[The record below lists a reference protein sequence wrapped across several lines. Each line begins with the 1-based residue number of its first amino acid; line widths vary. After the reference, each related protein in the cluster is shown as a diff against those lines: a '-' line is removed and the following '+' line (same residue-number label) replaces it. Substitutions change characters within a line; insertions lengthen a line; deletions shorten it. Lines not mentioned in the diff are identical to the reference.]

1 MKEAWEQNL
10 KEKLDRATPEDVGLN
25 FDREKLWGVIEHK
38 SPVRRRTLW
47 PWLSHAAAII
57 TGIIAGAF
65 VWSLLHQSN
74 QSIDHSGDVALQQ
87 SVGPQSNGS
96 IEKEL
101 APPTPQSIPRK
112 RLPSSQPAV
121 TEVRTSK
128 AGNNVL
134 VGIDQKLQENIEQ
147 LGTDEQVNPNSEQ
160 IIIADNTPP
169 TLRTKVLHVAD
180 LKNDGNN
187 PITAH
192 TSKQTS
198 LLNTIINRQD
208 IQNDAS
214 ESVSALV
221 VGFLKK

>member
-1 MKEAWEQNL
+1 
-10 KEKLDRATPEDVGLN
+10 
-25 FDREKLWGVIEHK
+25 
-38 SPVRRRTLW
+38 
-47 PWLSHAAAII
+47 
-57 TGIIAGAF
+57 
-65 VWSLLHQSN
+65 
-74 QSIDHSGDVALQQ
+74 
-87 SVGPQSNGS
+87 
-96 IEKEL
+96 
-101 APPTPQSIPRK
+101 
-112 RLPSSQPAV
+112 
-121 TEVRTSK
+121 
-128 AGNNVL
+128 

-147 LGTDEQVNPNSEQ
+147 LGTDEQVNHNSEQ
-160 IIIADNTPP
+160 IIIADNTPQ